1 MTMVT
6 GKDELDSY
14 VNLILQQ
21 KKFGLALLIDTER
34 LLFHRTPMQSIKQ
47 QCHIPATNLLSF
59 MHDMSSP
66 Q

>member
-34 LLFHRTPMQSIKQ
+34 LLFHRMPMQSIKQ
-47 QCHIPATNLLSF
+47 QCLHTC
-59 MHDMSSP
+59 D
-66 Q
+66 